1 MILLT
6 KSSVPIIGQ
15 VASIMGWIMDGIY
28 RVLDLVG
35 IQNLGLCIIIFSI
48 IIYALMTPL
57 QVKQQKFSKLSSVMQ
72 PELQKIQKKYKDKK
86 NQQSQLA
93 MQEEIKSVYDKY
105 GTSPTGSCLQLII
118 QMPILFALYRVIM
131 NVPAYVKPVKEL
143 YLNVLYG
150 LDLSQ
155 MKEFFGLN
163 KLAKNLSTADLN
175 SCIDAMSGYTRG
187 NSSIKLQSGI
197 KLQDI
202 LNVSDKAVASKIE
215 QFNNFFGLNLSMSP
229 STMFNAGMVTI
240 IVALIIPILAGLFQL
255 LIVQLTTKINSAAGS
270 ANMADNPMAGSMK
283 AMNIMM
289 PLMSVYMCWILSAG
303 IGLYWMAGSLVMILQ
318 QIFINLVLK
327 NEDIDEIIEKNKDK
341 AAAKAAKRKEKEGI
355 YREKVLEASKVNA
368 KNISS
373 NSGMSA
379 AEKEE
384 KIRKAKEAMG
394 KKEGSLA
401 SKVNMV
407 SEFNKRNEK

>member
-1 MILLT
+1 MENFILATQTGGILG
-6 KSSVPIIGQ
+6 PF
-15 VASIMGWIMDGIY
+15 AWILGKILEFIYDGFAALGIY
-28 RVLDLVG
+28 NIG
-35 IQNLGLCIIIFSI
+35 FCIILFTIVVRM
-48 IIYALMTPL
+48 LMLPMTI
-57 QVKQQKFSKLSSVMQ
+57 KQQKFTKLNAAMN
-72 PELQKIQKKYKDKK
+72 PEIQEIQKKYKDKK

-240 IVALIIPILAGLFQL
+240 VVALIIPILAGLFQL
-255 LIVQLTTKINSAAGS
+255 LSVQLTTKINSAASS

-289 PLMSVYMCWILSAG
+289 PL
-303 IGLYWMAGSLVMILQ
+303 MAGSLVMILQ

>member
-1 MILLT
+1 MENFILATQTGGILG
-6 KSSVPIIGQ
+6 PF
-15 VASIMGWIMDGIY
+15 AWILGKILEFIYDGFAALGIY
-28 RVLDLVG
+28 NIG
-35 IQNLGLCIIIFSI
+35 FCIILFTIVVRM
-48 IIYALMTPL
+48 LMLPMTI
-57 QVKQQKFSKLSSVMQ
+57 KQQKFTKL
-72 PELQKIQKKYKDKK
+72 KDKK

-240 IVALIIPILAGLFQL
+240 VVALIIPILAGLFQL
-255 LIVQLTTKINSAAGS
+255 LSVQLTTKINSAASS

-384 KIRKAKEAMG
+384 KIRKAKEAMS